1 MNAWQSNQIPRKRV
15 SDDFGA
21 AADSYD
27 EVAHLQQRVALDL
40 IARLKVPPGGTG
52 LDLGCGTG
60 FSLPQLQQELAPKEL
75 IAADLSP
82 GMIDYA
88 RTRRGVDARWLVA
101 DAASLPLA
109 SASLDWI
116 QSSLMIQWCG
126 DTSAVAQEMARLLR
140 TGGEAHLATL
150 VDGTL
155 TELETAWAEADPG
168 RRHVNRFLALS
179 ELEAGLAAG
188 FERVTIDVE
197 PLVLWYPDVMALLS
211 ELKTLGAS
219 YKDAGRHRSAL
230 GPGRLK
236 AMRRAYDR
244 HRDARHGVPATWQV
258 AFVRMTGPRPQP

>member
-1 MNAWQSNQIPRKRV
+1 MNAWQSNQVRRQQV

-27 EVAHLQQRVALDL
+27 DAARLQQRVALDL
-40 IARLKVPPGGTG
+40 IARLKVPSGGTG

-60 FSLPQLQQELAPKEL
+60 FSLPQLQQKLAPKEL
-75 IAADLSP
+75 IGADLSP

-88 RTRRGVDARWLVA
+88 RAHRGVDARWLVA

-116 QSSLMIQWCG
+116 QSSLMIQWCE
-126 DTSAVAQEMARLLR
+126 DTSAVAQEMARLLQAD
-140 TGGEAHLATL
+140 GEAHLATL

-155 TELETAWAEADPG
+155 TELETAWVEADPG
-168 RRHVNRFLALS
+168 RHHVNRFLTRS
-179 ELEAGLAAG
+179 ELEARLAVG
-188 FERVTIDVE
+188 FEQVSIDVE

-211 ELKTLGAS
+211 ELKTLGAR
-219 YKDAGRHRSAL
+219 YKDAGRHRGAL

-236 AMRRAYDR
+236 AMRRAYER
-244 HRDARHGVPATWQV
+244 HRDARYGVPATWQV
-258 AFVRMTGPRPQP
+258 AFVRMTGPRP